1 MRYGPISMQA
11 NGTSEGRRR
20 SWRAALV
27 ALPGATWLV
36 LFTLVPVALMLLVS
50 FWTSDIFGLKPAWT
64 LRNWERLF
72 RTPLYAELLF
82 KTFRIAVLTTVLTL
96 IVAYPLA
103 LFLARLRGAA
113 KATLVVLLF
122 LPFWIGYVVRTFAWL
137 PILGR
142 NGLINQALMGIG
154 ITSEPVDWFLYN
166 EGAVYVGLIY
176 VYLLFMVL
184 PIFLSLDRIDPAL
197 IEAAADLHA
206 SPWATF
212 RHVLFPL
219 SVPGV
224 VSGSVMVFLLAFGA
238 YVTPALLGG
247 PSGIMFSNV
256 VATQFIADNNWAFG
270 SALSLVMM
278 AVVLG
283 VLFVAG
289 RRLGLQ
295 RIFLAGRGH

>member
-1 MRYGPISMQA
+1 MGLK
-11 NGTSEGRRR
+11 GTGEAARGTWR
-20 SWRAALV
+20 SALV

-36 LFTLVPVALMLLVS
+36 LFTLVPVALMLLAS
-50 FWTSDIFGLKPAWT
+50 FWTSDMFGLKPSWT
-64 LRNWERLF
+64 LRNWERLVK
-72 RTPLYAELLF
+72 TPLYAELLF
-82 KTFRIAVLTTVLTL
+82 KTFRIAVVTTALTL
-96 IVAYPLA
+96 IFAYPLA
-103 LFLARLRGAA
+103 LFLARLQGAA
-113 KATLVVLLF
+113 KATLVIPLF

-142 NGLINQALMGIG
+142 NGLINQALMGLGLASGPI
-154 ITSEPVDWFLYN
+154 DWFLYN

-184 PIFLSLDRIDPAL
+184 PIFLSLDRIDPSL

-206 SPWATF
+206 SPWAIF
-212 RHVLFPL
+212 RQVLFPL
-219 SVPGV
+219 SLPGV
-224 VSGSVMVFLLAFGA
+224 LSGSVMVFLLAFGA

-283 VLFVAG
+283 VLFLAG
-289 RRLGLQ
+289 RKIGLQ